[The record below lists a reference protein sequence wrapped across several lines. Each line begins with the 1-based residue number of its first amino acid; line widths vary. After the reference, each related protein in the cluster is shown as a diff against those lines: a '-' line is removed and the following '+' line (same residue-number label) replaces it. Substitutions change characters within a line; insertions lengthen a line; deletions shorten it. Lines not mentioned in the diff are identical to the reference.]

1 MDMYLI
7 SKFNISCISQ
17 LLLIQCRISN
27 RNLMSSSVLR
37 MFHSCLKKS
46 FNSVTGLKHCLKR
59 VWVVL
64 FPPCTPHNMPS
75 AGRVPEVQNNKF
87 IQSKWWHP
95 FKFIQQTRAE
105 YLGFAYLMQTLVALL
120 WSSLYQIL
128 FIWEELKC
136 HLDHLNFFYL
146 KANFSKESRKYFC
159 FSLEFKVLCFH
170 HVSYVTYS
178 FTLTQLLNL

>member
-37 MFHSCLKKS
+37 MFHSCLKKKKKS

-75 AGRVPEVQNNKF
+75 AGGGVPEVQNNKF
-87 IQSKWWHP
+87 IQSKWWHA
-95 FKFIQQTRAE
+95 FKIIQQSRAE

-128 FIWEELKC
+128 FCWEELKC
-136 HLDHLNFFYL
+136 LLDHLNFFYWKQTFL
-146 KANFSKESRKYFC
+146 KKAENTFVFP
-159 FSLEFKVLCFH
+159 
-170 HVSYVTYS
+170 
-178 FTLTQLLNL
+178 LNLKYCVSIMWVTWHTDLL